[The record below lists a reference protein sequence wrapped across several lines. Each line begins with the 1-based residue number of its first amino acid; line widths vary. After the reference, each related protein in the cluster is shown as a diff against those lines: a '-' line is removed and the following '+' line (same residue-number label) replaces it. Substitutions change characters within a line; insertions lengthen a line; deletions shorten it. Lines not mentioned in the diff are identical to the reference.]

1 MKTIGLI
8 GGMSWVSTM
17 DYYRI
22 INEMVQARL
31 GGASSA
37 EILMHS
43 VDFAPIE
50 QMQAAGDWD
59 TMGATLASSAR
70 KLEQAGADCILI
82 CTNTMHKVAPAVEAA
97 INVPLI
103 HIADAAASAI
113 KAAGLTKIALL
124 GTRYTMEQPFMR
136 SRLEANGVEVVI
148 PSFAERRLI
157 HTVIYDELV
166 KNVFTDASRN
176 DYVEIIGD
184 LNRRGA
190 EGMLL
195 ACTEIPMLV
204 KQDNTSVPLFDTTYE
219 HAKAAVAFALA
230 ADLPKSAET
239 APVAPTPV
247 VAAPAAS
254 APAPVEAISADLKQN
269 DPDAEPTMEPTILP
283 LGKPPVQT
291 PEEIIEEI
299 EAMLAED
306 TISPAAVKQPSMI
319 VEPTPIVDDTI
330 RDLQNVFGGE
340 TDAGFGSAVFV
351 RQLSA
356 ETPLDSAARAVY
368 QAFAA
373 KLFERFGDA
382 MWTNWSEVY
391 RASGGRQN
399 FHRSLI
405 NHDDFQVSMQAGML
419 IENHDDPDAA
429 RAAFRTTFADK
440 TIMEQRVYFIGD
452 GAAYSGLMI
461 ASRRRN
467 GTAVFLS
474 LLMD

>member
-22 INEMVQARL
+22 INEMVQKRL

-37 EILMHS
+37 EIMMHS

-50 QMQAAGDWD
+50 QMQAQGDWD
-59 TMGATLASSAR
+59 AMGATLADSAR
-70 KLEQAGADCILI
+70 KLENAGADCILI

-103 HIADAAASAI
+103 HIADAAAIAI
-113 KAAGLTKIALL
+113 KAAGLSKIALL
-124 GTRYTMEQPFMR
+124 GTRYTMEKPFMR
-136 SRLEANGVEVVI
+136 ARLETNGVQVVV

-157 HTVIYDELV
+157 HSVIYDELV
-166 KNVFTDASRN
+166 KNVFTDASRT

-184 LNRRGA
+184 LAQRGA

-204 KQDNTSVPLFDTTYE
+204 KQTDTQVPLFDTTYE
-219 HAKAAVAFALA
+219 HAKAAVAFAFS
-230 ADLPKSAET
+230 ADKE
-239 APVAPTPV
+239 PVAPAVQEVSAEETLALTNLPPAKPV
-247 VAAPAAS
+247 VTHEKAAS
-254 APAPVEAISADLKQN
+254 V
-269 DPDAEPTMEPTILP
+269 AEPVA
-283 LGKPPVQT
+283 KPQLQPQT

-299 EAMLAED
+299 EALLAEA
-306 TISPAAVKQPSMI
+306 TTPPQGPPLQVI
-319 VEPTPIVDDTI
+319 EPTPMIDNSI
-330 RDLQNVFGGE
+330 QDLQNVFGGE
-340 TDAGFGSAVFV
+340 TDTGYGSAVFIK
-351 RQLSA
+351 QLSA
-356 ETPLDSAARAVY
+356 ETKLEAAAKVVY

-373 KLFERFGDA
+373 QKFEQFGDN
-382 MWTNWSEVY
+382 MWANWSEVY

-429 RAAFRTTFADK
+429 RAAFRTAFAD
-440 TIMEQRVYFIGD
+440 TSISEQRVYFIGD
-452 GAAYSGLMI
+452 DDAYSGLI
-461 ASRRRN
+461 VASRRKN
-467 GTAVFLS
+467 GTAIFLNS
-474 LLMD
+474 LMD